1 MDKVRSLLS
10 RSQGTHLSCQGLLAD
25 DVGWV
30 PERGHVACAGIVY
43 GLYLTLSSWVLFHVA
58 TAMTFFPDKC
68 HLADLNTTPPV
79 LEAYCASVS
88 TLEESLCD
96 LCMQIVECTSMQQRI
111 EADRGG

>member
-1 MDKVRSLLS
+1 MD
-10 RSQGTHLSCQGLLAD
+10 
-25 DVGWV
+25 V
-30 PERGHVACAGIVY
+30 PERGHVACTGIVY

-88 TLEESLCD
+88 TPKSPCASHA
-96 LCMQIVECTSMQQRI
+96 CRQWCQVQQQS
-111 EADRGG
+111 

>member
-1 MDKVRSLLS
+1 
-10 RSQGTHLSCQGLLAD
+10 
-25 DVGWV
+25 
-30 PERGHVACAGIVY
+30 VY

-96 LCMQIVECTSMQQRI
+96 SCMQTVEYTSMLQS
-111 EADRGG
+111 